1 MVSPGDLDTSF
12 SGDGKKTIDFGGVDT
27 ANVVLVQP
35 NGRIVVAGGTV
46 KVSTAP
52 SRFCVARLRSNGVL
66 DTAFG
71 SGGKRVIS
79 FGGHGLGE
87 SVLGAAL
94 QPDGKIVLAG
104 GSDLRAAVARLN
116 PNGSLDTTFSGDG
129 KKTFNWAPGDFSRT
143 QAVLV
148 LPNGKLVVAGFSGPE
163 GGDIQAAR
171 LKANGAL
178 DTAFGTGGKARVDFG
193 GTEFGF
199 AAARQADGRIVVAG
213 GSTAGGAVVAR
224 LRANGTLDPDF
235 DGDGRLMLPGG
246 GEARAVLVQ
255 PDSKIVVTGNPGSQ
269 RGDNRH
275 AAEPERVARHHIRRR
290 WHGDHR
296 LRGRRGTRQRRGAA
310 AGRQDRRR
318 RLRAGRRRRRAPQ
331 RQRIARRHV
340 RRRRKGDRRLRRRHV
355 RPRGRAPAQRPD
367 RCRRPAVGRR
377 LRGGAP
383 ARLTQASARRQ
394 APPPAQ
400 RNGPPEAGS
409 ICKHEIM
416 DTCDAI
422 GEFPAGGGAGCSC

>member
-12 SGDGKKTIDFGGVDT
+12 SGDGKKTISFGGIDT

-35 NGRIVVAGGTV
+35 NGRIVVAGSTA

-52 SRFCVARLRSNGVL
+52 SRFCVARLRSNGTL

-79 FGGHGLGE
+79 FGGHSLGE
-87 SVLGAAL
+87 SVFGAAL

-171 LKANGAL
+171 LKTNGAL

-193 GTEFGF
+193 DTEFGF

-213 GSTAGGAVVAR
+213 RSLAVGAVVAR

-235 DGDGRLMLPGG
+235 DGDGRLTLPGG
-246 GEARAVLVQ
+246 GEARAVLAQ
-255 PDSKIVVTGNPGSQ
+255 PDSKIVVVGNPGLSEVITVT
-269 RGDNRH
+269 RLNPNGSPDTTFNGDGTATIDFGPGGDR
-275 AAEPERVARHHIRRR
+275 ASSAVLQPDGKIVIAGTAQAGVAVARLNAN
-290 WHGDHR
+290 GSPDA
-296 LRGRRGTRQRRGAA
+296 TFGAA
-310 AGRQDRRR
+310 GKAAVDFGAATSCNAVALQPNGRIVVAG
-318 RLRAGRRRRRAPQ
+318 Q
-331 RQRIARRHV
+331 RSG
-340 RRRRKGDRRLRRRHV
+340 GDF
-355 RPRGRAPAQRPD
+355 
-367 RCRRPAVGRR
+367 AV
-377 LRGGAP
+377 
-383 ARLTQASARRQ
+383 ARLL
-394 APPPAQ
+394 
-400 RNGPPEAGS
+400 G
-409 ICKHEIM
+409 
-416 DTCDAI
+416 
-422 GEFPAGGGAGCSC
+422 